1 MVEVNSELPHTIT
14 EWVGNAM
21 CIHEEDG
28 LGISESAKVVTYQSF
43 FVSATLP
50 YSAIRG
56 EQIPLA
62 LSVFNYLD
70 KCLPVSCASLEHSL
84 ASLA

>member
-1 MVEVNSELPHTIT
+1 MAKVESKLPHTIT

-21 CIHEEDG
+21 CVNSEDG
-28 LGISESAKVVTYQSF
+28 LGVSEPASVTTFQSF

-56 EQIPLA
+56 EKIPVA
-62 LSVFNYLD
+62 LTVFNYLD
-70 KCLPVSCASLEHSL
+70 KCLPVSYRYAHVVQPS
-84 ASLA
+84 